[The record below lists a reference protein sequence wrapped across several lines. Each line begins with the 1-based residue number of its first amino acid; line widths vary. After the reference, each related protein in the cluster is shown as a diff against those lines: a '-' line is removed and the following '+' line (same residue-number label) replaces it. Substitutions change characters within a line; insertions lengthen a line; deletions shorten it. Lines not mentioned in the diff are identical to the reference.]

1 MDRDLHYP
9 LQRIVGAL
17 FVVGGVWHAAS
28 PWIAGYSGDRAA
40 VVSNIAA
47 GAALVVVGV
56 CYLIFRG
63 ARVLNW
69 AAGAIGVWVMAAPAL
84 LDTPDWM
91 ALNEA
96 YWGGPLTL
104 VLAVLAAYD
113 LRFHR
118 PIDEAERAA
127 AAREA
132 ARPAD
137 YATGTI
143 LTDRTVPGPAAAR
156 ANDPRFRFVPTQLHA
171 FIDYVWAAAVIAMP
185 WVLGYD
191 SMFAVAIAPL
201 FAGMFVIFYSVFT
214 QYEYGVWGVFTMR
227 NHLWMDFAVGLFLA
241 LSPLLFGFAREVWIP
256 HVVLG
261 AVAMIAALV
270 TSTAPRWS
278 VAPVEWFPEPRDYP
292 LASR

>member
-9 LQRIVGAL
+9 LQRIIGAL
-17 FVVGGVWHAAS
+17 FVVGGLWHAAS

-40 VVSNIAA
+40 VVSNVAA
-47 GAALVVVGV
+47 GLALAAVGV
-56 CYLIFRG
+56 GYLVFRG

-69 AAGAIGVWVMAAPAL
+69 AAGAIGLWVMVAPAIL
-84 LDTPDWM
+84 GVPDWM

-96 YWGGPLTL
+96 YWGGPITL
-104 VLAVLAAYD
+104 VLVAIAAYD

-127 AAREA
+127 
-132 ARPAD
+132 RPAD

-143 LTDRTVPGPAAAR
+143 LTDRTAPGPAAAR
-156 ANDPRFRFVPTQLHA
+156 ANESRLRFVPTQLHSA
-171 FIDYVWAAAVIAMP
+171 IDYLWAAAVIAMP

-191 SMFAVAIAPL
+191 SMFAVAMAPV
-201 FAGMFVIFYSVFT
+201 FAGLFVIFYSVFT

-227 NHLWMDFAVGLFLA
+227 NHLWMDFGVGLFLA
-241 LSPLLFGFAREVWIP
+241 LSPWLFGFAREVWIP
-256 HVVLG
+256 HVAFG
-261 AVAMIAALV
+261 CFAMIAALV
-270 TSTAPRWS
+270 TSTVPRWT